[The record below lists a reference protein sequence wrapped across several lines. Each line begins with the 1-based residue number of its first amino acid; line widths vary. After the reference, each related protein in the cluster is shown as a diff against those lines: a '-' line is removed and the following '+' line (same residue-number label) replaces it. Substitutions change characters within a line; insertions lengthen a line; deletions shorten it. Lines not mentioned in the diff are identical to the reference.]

1 MDNLKNMGF
10 PVDGLAFDPE
20 LVIRGLVIDKEKGN
34 LVKADRFG
42 YIKRAMHGTRML
54 STREVSEMYGRELVD
69 LRKESRWE
77 FLNTLFSVS
86 EAVAYMQ
93 WCSGAGIVLQR
104 KRIMKK
110 LRWVMDG
117 EFWDVD
123 VSTPVTLDG
132 VARPVPVDPLHLGIS
147 RGPRFSRPKQID
159 FFQRFMFMPLVPS
172 FSHYGDVGL
181 SLQRVF
187 SLYRE
192 TWFMTLLG
200 QFNVQKFVTSL
211 RTKGFRQESDSSWL
225 QNIRRHLSDQS
236 FYGLNF
242 CSELLLT
249 PDDVL
254 TLSLETH
261 GDQNT
266 PRKKAVFHHKFPL
279 HNLTVEAASPALF
292 VDQNGNYW
300 DVPFSVSMDLAP
312 IASDSG
318 TSCRFCINHTTGNPK
333 PYEGQPTSR
342 IPATILP
349 GLCTKC
355 AVSCKKNVD
364 IWRSEAPKMKMVQ
377 PYDIFLS
384 SPHISA
390 SGILGAVITA
400 SIGENSIR
408 AQVEDGSLNSKG
420 FGLRARGANS
430 AILAD
435 LFASASLSAQHGN
448 FQRRFLDLTQFYAR
462 LDIPSGSKFLSGA
475 TRLACDLYNSE
486 TPTMQAVQA
495 ICPTASLSFQQ
506 QIAGPFSFRIDSGV
520 TIDLKKDLYLSV
532 KDPIFAVEYALQV
545 LGSAKA
551 IAWYAPKQREFMIE
565 LRFFE
570 T

>member
-1 MDNLKNMGF
+1 
-10 PVDGLAFDPE
+10 
-20 LVIRGLVIDKEKGN
+20 
-34 LVKADRFG
+34 
-42 YIKRAMHGTRML
+42 
-54 STREVSEMYGRELVD
+54 
-69 LRKESRWE
+69 
-77 FLNTLFSVS
+77 
-86 EAVAYMQ
+86 
-93 WCSGAGIVLQR
+93 
-104 KRIMKK
+104 MKK

-117 EFWDVD
+117 GFWDVD

-132 VARPVPVDPLHLGIS
+132 VARPVPGDPLHLGIS
-147 RGPRFSRPKQID
+147 RGQRLSRPKQID

-192 TWFMTLLG
+192 TWFITLLG

-211 RTKGFRQESDSSWL
+211 RTNGFRRESDSSWL

-261 GDQNT
+261 GDQKT
-266 PRKKAVFHHKFPL
+266 PRKKAVLHHKFPL

-292 VDQNGNYW
+292 VDQHGNYW

-312 IASDSG
+312 VASDSG
-318 TSCRFCINHTTGNPK
+318 TSCRFCINHTTGIPK

-342 IPATILP
+342 VPVTLLP

-355 AVSCKKNVD
+355 AVSFKKNVD
-364 IWRSEAPKMKMVQ
+364 IWRSEAPKVKMVQ

-390 SGILGAVITA
+390 SGILGAVFTA

-408 AQVEDGSLNSKG
+408 AQIEDGSLSSKG
-420 FGLRARGANS
+420 FSLQARGANS

-448 FQRRFLDLTQFYAR
+448 FQRLFLDLTQFYAR

-475 TRLACDLYNSE
+475 TRLACDLYNSQ
-486 TPTMQAVQA
+486 TPTTQAVQA

-520 TIDLKKDLYLSV
+520 TIDLKKDFYLSV
-532 KDPIFAVEYALQV
+532 KDPVFAVEYALQV

-551 IAWYAPKQREFMIE
+551 IAWYAPKHREFMIE